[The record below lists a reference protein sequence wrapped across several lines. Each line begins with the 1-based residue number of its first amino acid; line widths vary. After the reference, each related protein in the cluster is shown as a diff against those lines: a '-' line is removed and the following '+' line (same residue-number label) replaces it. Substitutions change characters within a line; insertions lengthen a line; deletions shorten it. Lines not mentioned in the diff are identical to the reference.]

1 MKNYKIWQQSSLTR
15 PRRDLVLK
23 RAVRAVA
30 NDVVTLNGRE
40 ET

>member
-1 MKNYKIWQQSSLTR
+1 MKNYKIWQRSLLTR

-23 RAVRAVA
+23 GAVKAVA
-30 NDVVTLNGRE
+30 NYVVTLNGRE